1 MWWLDGEK
9 YNGRRFDASP
19 KFDVVDDERCVCWDC
34 CKPFFVNELI
44 SAFSCNPFF
53 TKVLISGPSIICA
66 G

>member
-1 MWWLDGEK
+1 MDGDLMPAP
-9 YNGRRFDASP
+9 NLMLSTTSDAS
-19 KFDVVDDERCVCWDC
+19 VGIVG
-34 CKPFFVNELI
+34 KPFLVNELI